1 MIDLSPARHL
11 LEQRIT
17 APIVSVMVSTGITP
31 NALTVT
37 GFLISVVAGAV
48 IAGEYLILGAGL
60 MLFAGVFDM
69 LDGSLARAKG
79 QTTKFGG
86 ILDSTLDRLAEAA
99 ILMGLLILYLD
110 KGSTWEPVLIYL
122 TFVSSVSVSY
132 VRARA
137 EGVGL
142 RCEVGIFTR
151 AERVIVLA
159 IGIFITHWVDEF
171 MIVTLSILAALA
183 SVTVLQRL
191 IHVQQE
197 AKRES
202 HKE

>member
-11 LEQRIT
+11 LEKRIT
-17 APIVSVMVSTGITP
+17 DPVVSVMVRTGITP

-37 GFLISVVAGAV
+37 GFLVSVVAGVV

-99 ILMGLLILYLD
+99 VLLGLLVLYLD
-110 KGSTWEPVLIYL
+110 KDATWEPVLIYL

-137 EGVGL
+137 EGAGL
-142 RCEVGIFTR
+142 KCEVGIFTR
-151 AERVIVLA
+151 SERVIVLA
-159 IGIFITHWVDEF
+159 IGIFITHWIDEA
-171 MIVTLSILAALA
+171 MIVTLSILAVLA

-191 IHVQQE
+191 IHVYQE
-197 AKRES
+197 SKRES